1 MMYRDNNKSLQM
13 PSGSA
18 PPVPKQLKAGRQKK
32 KELEKKRKTG
42 KTGKTGKTINN
53 LVPAC
58 SDK

>member
-18 PPVPKQLKAGRQKK
+18 PPVPKQLKAGRQK
-32 KELEKKRKTG
+32 EKGPERRLGRLGRLGRLTG
-42 KTGKTGKTINN
+42 NN
-53 LVPAC
+53 AVPAC